1 MITEMKKR
9 VFGGE
14 MKEFLK
20 KIKLWQSSPT
30 WIEYGVY
37 ACLAFFLILA
47 YNYYDFKSLT
57 IWSTNILDCLIDGK
71 LGSYYQVTYENVY
84 GAPHGY
90 LGFNYLV
97 LIPWAV
103 WNIPIWLMQRFG
115 GLRIVDHTLMLA
127 WSQLFLVAMV
137 LLIAFYSKK
146 IIQIFTKD
154 DYICKWSM
162 YLILCCPF
170 IFIAVIVA
178 GQTDIIVIA
187 AATIAIYYLLQGKT
201 WVFLLWMAFS
211 ISAKPFLIFS
221 YIAVVLLIEK
231 NVIKMGVMLL
241 GSVLPM
247 FLFNIIYQN
256 APLFRESLEMGTTDS
271 IIEKT
276 LSSAIPAMGNSASV
290 VIILLV
296 LIYFIAYCINYHSE
310 SIESKKY
317 VIYMMTAPMLLY
329 MAFASYEFYR
339 KVYLMPFL
347 ILMLAI
353 NRKFWSI
360 NILLE
365 KVLVLTGILHL
376 MMYGKYSGV
385 AFLIN
390 QNIMRRLGLL
400 RDMKECPNPYLP
412 HRILEKLGESAQTV
426 ITLNV
431 SVFVAVSLILLVIN
445 FPPVNKK
452 LTVPKLSCVRAV
464 YWLDIFAVLM
474 FIGAL
479 FACYFIK

>member
-37 ACLAFFLILA
+37 ACLAFFLILI

-57 IWSTNILDCLIDGK
+57 IWSTNILDCLVDGK
-71 LGSYYQVTYENVY
+71 LGSYYQVTHENVY
-84 GAPHGY
+84 GAEHNY

-154 DYICKWSM
+154 DYICKWST

-170 IFIAVIVA
+170 IFIAVSVA
-178 GQTDIIVIA
+178 GQSDIIVIA
-187 AATIAIYYLLQGKT
+187 AATIAIYYLLKGKT

-231 NVIKMGVMLL
+231 NVIKMGAMLV

-276 LSSAIPAMGNSASV
+276 LSSAIPAMGYSSSI

-296 LIYFIAYCINYHSE
+296 VIYFVAYCIDYRSE
-310 SIESKKY
+310 SIEKKKY
-317 VIYMMTAPMLLY
+317 VIYMMTAPMLVY

-339 KVYLMPFL
+339 KVYLIPFL

-353 NRKFWSI
+353 NQKFWSI

-365 KVLVLTGILHL
+365 KVMVLTGILHL

-385 AFLIN
+385 ALLIN
-390 QNIMRRLGLL
+390 QNIMGRLGLL
-400 RDMKECPNPYLP
+400 RDMKDCPNPYLP
-412 HRILEKLGESAQTV
+412 HRVVEKLGESAQTV
-426 ITLNV
+426 ITLDV

-445 FPPVNKK
+445 FPPVSKK
-452 LTVPKLSCVRAV
+452 LTAPKLSCVRAV

-479 FACYFIK
+479 FACYFIS